1 MIKKIKENKKI
12 IILGLI
18 LIIIP
23 SIILLLKPRQEQPE
37 PIEQI
42 SILEKEQETKQ
53 EEKTI
58 KIDIKGEVKKPGVYQ
73 LKEGDRVSDAI
84 KTSGGLTENADTSL
98 INLSKNLT
106 DEMVIIIYNKNEIEN
121 IRQEQKDTKT
131 IIQYVEKECSCPDTI
146 NDACINENITKED
159 TKESQTPS
167 KETKISINKATLEQL
182 LTLPGIG
189 ETKALAII
197 KYREENNGFKT
208 IEEITNISGIGES
221 TFEKFKDYITI

>member
-1 MIKKIKENKKI
+1 MIR
-12 IILGLI
+12 

-23 SIILLLKPRQEQPE
+23 LIILLLKPRQEQPE

-42 SILEKEQETKQ
+42 SILEKEPVTKQ

-58 KIDIKGEVKKPGVYQ
+58 KIDIKGEVQKPGVYQ

-131 IIQYVEKECSCPDTI
+131 IK
-146 NDACINENITKED
+146 
-159 TKESQTPS
+159 
-167 KETKISINKATLEQL
+167 TLRWSW
-182 LTLPGIG
+182 I
-189 ETKALAII
+189 
-197 KYREENNGFKT
+197 
-208 IEEITNISGIGES
+208 
-221 TFEKFKDYITI
+221 